1 MKKTILLAGLIG
13 LLSCSQEDAGIT
25 TTENSVAIGDSVAV
39 GMNFYLYPK
48 NDPYSGAEIN
58 VYRGRLSINRD
69 RDSSY
74 VIVGLDTTAK
84 RFAYSEVTPETDTL
98 SIAFSKYH
106 KRSLEAD
113 QVTEIELGYWPESIE
128 SEEGGFKLPY
138 LNQNL
143 PAKITHFERE
153 KELSL
158 LSGASKLSSES
169 ENIFLKPNFTWHEQV
184 LPNWLGSASRFI
196 KQTSDSLFVSSHK
209 NKTLYYGVFLLNQ
222 KEDQWVLLDSIENV
236 KYGEYSYS
244 NNSILRLSV
253 SDNDS
258 ATASI
263 NTNGT
268 WSTETIPIKVD
279 IATFSKRGNTF
290 LFSNQNNEIFL
301 SMESPFGLDIHYW
314 GGDKWQA
321 TEGINDDASISVSSQ
336 TRSTWIDFDGN
347 THICYSIKS
356 DQLTAQHK
364 VNSGSGWVD
373 ASFPNLTDISE
384 CISRLLPIVYKSSD
398 EALYAKWGPQTYEAI
413 NLVGSNQTKLFSSLS
428 ENKSSS
434 PPKFT
439 SISEGTNEK
448 MIFYAGEY
456 GDTSN
461 IRGEIRL
468 ADGQLYPL
476 PNFKMGESESD
487 FAIVTS
493 ARLPDQSIALLMS
506 YYSSA
511 KTYMIVLK

>member
-25 TTENSVAIGDSVAV
+25 TTENSIAIGDSLAV

-48 NDPYSGAEIN
+48 NDPYTGAKIN
-58 VYRGRLSINRD
+58 VYGGRLSINRN

-84 RFAYSEVTPETDTL
+84 RFAYSKVTPETDTL

-106 KRSLEAD
+106 NRSLGAD
-113 QVTEIELGYWPESIE
+113 QVTEIELGYWPAPIE
-128 SEEGGFKLPY
+128 SEESVFKLPY
-138 LNQNL
+138 LNEPL
-143 PAKITHFERE
+143 PAKVTHSERE

-169 ENIFLKPNFTWHEQV
+169 ENIFLVPNFTWHEQV

-209 NKTLYYGVFLLNQ
+209 NNTLYYGVFLLNQ
-222 KEDQWVLLDSIENV
+222 KENQWSVIDSVENV

-263 NTNGT
+263 NTNGA
-268 WSTETIPIKVD
+268 WSAETMPIKVD
-279 IATFSKRGNTF
+279 IGTFSKLGNTF

-301 SMESPFGLDIHYW
+301 SLESPFDLKIWHW
-314 GGDKWQA
+314 GGEAWKS
-321 TEGINDDASISVSSQ
+321 TEGINDASVSVSSQ

-356 DQLTAQHK
+356 DELTVQHK
-364 VNSGSGWVD
+364 VNSGSSWVD
-373 ASFPNLTDISE
+373 ASFPTLTDISE

-413 NLVGSNQTKLFSSLS
+413 NLVGSNQTTLFSSLS
-428 ENKSSS
+428 QNKSSS

-439 SISEGTNEK
+439 TISEGINEK
-448 MIFYAGEY
+448 MVFYAGEY
-456 GDTSN
+456 NDTSN

-476 PNFKMGESESD
+476 PNFNKAESNGD

-493 ARLPDQSIALLMS
+493 TRLPDQSIALLMS